1 MKNERMVTRK
11 LFISC
16 ILILCIIFTTI
27 IILQKEHY
35 EKIIEE
41 NNKKIK
47 YNRNRWCYL
56 IKQVENREKIIFI
69 VFKK

>member
-16 ILILCIIFTTI
+16 ILILGIIFTTI
-27 IILQKEHY
+27 IILLKELY

-41 NNKKIK
+41 NNNNTEIQL
-47 YNRNRWCYL
+47 N
-56 IKQVENREKIIFI
+56 IIEAN
-69 VFKK
+69 

>member
-16 ILILCIIFTTI
+16 ILFTTI

-41 NNKKIK
+41 NNNNTEIQL
-47 YNRNRWCYL
+47 N
-56 IKQVENREKIIFI
+56 IIEAN
-69 VFKK
+69 